1 MFFNLFLY
9 LDYPLNW
16 QFGFQDSATPIAEG
30 LNELHN
36 YINIIIINWVYYYIV
51 YILLL
56 LYP

>member
-36 YINIIIINWVYYYIV
+36 YINIIIMFVCIFVGT
-51 YILLL
+51 
-56 LYP
+56 